1 MYINKLKK
9 LIAILKEEELDE
21 IEIRS
26 LFSSIRVVKRKTHGL
41 SEREVNP
48 AVSAYSDSALK
59 VEEGDSRE
67 KVAVDS
73 SIPEKEED
81 EPDGLEKFISP
92 MVGTFYLSS
101 SPEKDP
107 FVSVG
112 KKIKKGEILCV
123 IEAMKLM
130 NEIEAEFDG
139 IIKEILV
146 EDSKPVEYGQPLFL
160 IQTA

>member
-1 MYINKLKK
+1 MYKDKLKK
-9 LIAILKEEELDE
+9 IIAILKEEELDE

-26 LFSSIRVVKRKTHGL
+26 LFSTIRVVKRKAQGL
-41 SEREVNP
+41 FERAADP
-48 AVSAYSDSALK
+48 AVSPYSDTNLK

-67 KVAVDS
+67 KAAEDS
-73 SIPEKEED
+73 SISEKEESETD
-81 EPDGLEKFISP
+81 LFEKFISP
-92 MVGTFYLSS
+92 MVGTFYTSS

-130 NEIEAEFDG
+130 NEIEAEYDG
-139 IIKEILV
+139 VIKEILV
-146 EDSKPVEYGQPLFL
+146 EDSQPVEYGQPLFL
-160 IQTA
+160 IQPA